1 MTALMNQRTLLHA
14 VKSYREEG
22 NAERVDNARQPIASS
37 YLADRCI
44 FSISAFVA
52 AQPNST
58 ARRGMTKALS
68 EYNDGALIL
77 RLGEMPVWKRLVRD
91 FGDEKIFFVNSS
103 NYRKSGARVD
113 YVGFKTEGEAR
124 PWPCE
129 VVAYFGDELLPLVLV
144 RDFEY
149 VERREE
155 SRGGM
160 EAAVVRKSLPTNAS
174 AYSVIEVDMIT
185 GHAHLVPKFTGEEA
199 ARRGNLYYYD
209 DIVVY

>member
-14 VKSYREEG
+14 LKSYREEG
-22 NAERVDNARQPIASS
+22 DAERVESARQPIVSS

-44 FSISAFVA
+44 YSIATFIA
-52 AQPNST
+52 TQPNLT

-68 EYNDGALIL
+68 EYNDGALIP
-77 RLGEMPVWKRLVRD
+77 RLGELPVWKRLVRD
-91 FGDEKIFFVNSS
+91 YGDEKIFFVNSS
-103 NYRKSGARVD
+103 NYRKSGPRVD
-113 YVGFKTEGEAR
+113 YVGVRTFGETR

-129 VVAYFGDELLPLVLV
+129 VVAYFGDELLPMVLV

-149 VERREE
+149 VARREA

-160 EAAVVRKSLPTNAS
+160 EAAVVRKSLPTNS
-174 AYSVIEVDMIT
+174 DAYSVVEVDNIT
-185 GHAHLVPKFTGEEA
+185 GHAHLVPKFTGEDA
-199 ARRGNLYYYD
+199 ATRGNLFYYD